1 MEEQFITVKVVTE
14 YAGSHCYRISV
25 VVDGRV
31 EETIPATV
39 LTVSKIRNRACERWA
54 EVADAVEAN
63 EIPRY
68 GI

>member
-1 MEEQFITVKVVTE
+1 MRVSVHTE
-14 YAGSHCYRISV
+14 YCGQHCYRVSV
-25 VVDGRV
+25 RVDGRI
-31 EETIPATV
+31 EEDFPATV
-39 LTVSKIRNRACERWA
+39 LTVAKLRNRACERWA